1 MDFALFLSALMLGA
15 AGAPHCAAM
24 CGPAS
29 ASLLRGCSQRT
40 PHASPL
46 AFHLARVAGYA
57 TAGAV
62 AASSVGAL
70 AQLGQLSPVLRPL
83 WTLLHCAALGLGV
96 WLLWQGRQP
105 AWLENLG
112 RGASR
117 VAPQQAGP
125 GGWQRMQGPA
135 RATSAGLLWV
145 AWPCGLLQ
153 SALVLA
159 ALAHTAWGGAA
170 VMAGFAAASA
180 AGLTL
185 APWALARLS
194 GAGASALQVNAWAV
208 RLAGAALAAASAW
221 ALGHDLF
228 RRVVAYCLA

>member
-29 ASLLRGCSQRT
+29 ASLLRGCGHRRAHVT
-40 PHASPL
+40 PL
-46 AFHLARVAGYA
+46 VFHICRVAGYA
-57 TAGAV
+57 CVGAL

-70 AQLGQLSPVLRPL
+70 AALGQLSPVLRPL
-83 WTLLHCAALGLGV
+83 WTLLHCAALGLGL

-112 RGASR
+112 RSTR
-117 VAPQQAGP
+117 RLAPQQAGA
-125 GGWQRMQGPA
+125 GGWHPMQGPA
-135 RATSAGLLWV
+135 KAASAGLLWV

-153 SALVLA
+153 SALVVA

-170 VMAGFAAASA
+170 VMAGFAAVSA

-185 APWALARLS
+185 APWAFARLTG
-194 GAGASALQVNAWAV
+194 GAANALQVNAWAV

-221 ALGHDLF
+221 AMGHDLF
-228 RRVVAYCLA
+228 HRVVAYCLS